1 MAEIN
6 PTRSGVMNLEGP
18 HPEKTGKKPYNPP
31 KLVVYGNLRELTMAK
46 GGAKND
52 GGGKPATKLTGKSA

>member
-1 MAEIN
+1 
-6 PTRSGVMNLEGP
+6 MNLEGP

-52 GGGKPATKLTGKSA
+52 GGGKPATKSTGKSA